1 MLTLYEMTGALV
13 EVRDFIDHDNP
24 TEEQR
29 AQAEEIMARLLDE
42 LIPAKVANYCSF
54 VRSLKLEAGAFKEEE
69 KRLAE
74 RRQVREHLVE
84 RLTSRLHEAMKGMEL
99 RKLQA
104 GTFAVSIQANPPC
117 VDVVD
122 EQAVPEQF
130 KIPQPPKLDRLPLLA
145 CLKAGN
151 NVPGV
156 RIAQGEHLRIR

>member
-1 MLTLYEMTGALV
+1 V
-13 EVRDFIDHDNP
+13 EVRDFIDHEDL

-29 AQAEEIMARLLDE
+29 AQAEEILARLLDE
-42 LIPAKVANYCSF
+42 LIPEKVSNYCGF
-54 VRSLKLEAGAFKEEE
+54 LRSLKLEAGAFKEEE

-74 RRQVREHLVE
+74 RRQVREHLAE
-84 RLTSRLHEAMKGMEL
+84 RLTHRLHEAMKGMEL
-99 RKLQA
+99 KKLAA
-104 GTFAVSIQANPPC
+104 GTFSVSIQANPPS

-122 EQAVPEQF
+122 EGQNPEQF
-130 KIPQPPKLDRLPLLA
+130 KIPQPPKLDKQTLLA